1 MPDDVKTSVLSLLD
15 ITVDEFDELYYTNE
29 KLFKSVTNWFYFA
42 NDKKVS
48 VLSTKGYVCYGRNR
62 GRKKSFGWPDD
73 DYGGLVL
80 LCRSDAKMENIR
92 AKFAEEKSSVIR
104 FELKGGTKAHYG
116 LIKDSVG
123 AWGPAG
129 AEYPLL
135 IVPNNP
141 QTKKWP
147 YSTKGNTTFDKA
159 SKEEGTL
166 PFFVA
171 TGEIE
176 KLLPEWVKEDLGIST
191 P

>member
-1 MPDDVKTSVLSLLD
+1 MPDDIKGPVLSLLD
-15 ITVDEFDELYYTNE
+15 ITLDEFEELYYSNE
-29 KLFKSVTNWFYFA
+29 KLFKSVTNWFYLA

-48 VLSTKGYVCYGRNR
+48 VLASKGYVCYGRNR

-80 LCRSDAKMENIR
+80 LCRSGADTANIR
-92 AKFAEEKSSVIR
+92 AKFAEEKNSFVR
-104 FELKGGTKAHYG
+104 FELKDGTKAHYG

-129 AEYPLL
+129 VEYPLL

-147 YSTKGNTTFDKA
+147 YSAQGSTTYDKA

-171 TGEIE
+171 TNAIE
-176 KLLPEWVKEDLGIST
+176 ELLPDWVKEDLGI
-191 P
+191 

>member
-1 MPDDVKTSVLSLLD
+1 MKGYALSLLD

-62 GRKKSFGWPDD
+62 GRKRSFGWPEDD
-73 DYGGLVL
+73 FGGLVL
-80 LCRSDAKMENIR
+80 LCRSDANIGNIR
-92 AKFAEEKSSVIR
+92 TKFAEEKNSVVR
-104 FELKGGTKAHYG
+104 FELKDGTKAHYG
-116 LIKDSVG
+116 LLKDPAG
-123 AWGPAG
+123 ACGPEG

-141 QTKKWP
+141 QTRRWP
-147 YSTKGNTTFDKA
+147 YSMKGSTTFDKA

-176 KLLPEWVKEDLGIST
+176 KLLPGWVKEDLGLIRI
-191 P
+191 